1 MKNIPWQITFWTILL
16 FVLDWS
22 LKVLELQI
30 LEPTPVLGEICSTI
44 KETEKKLISLLILLK
59 VRFFE
64 NIFKINFLCKFS
76 LLTGLTKPETTTA
89 SYHNYLENQYDFSS
103 PEIHT
108 IEATTKTDHY
118 ATKSFNSG
126 FDNNFFDSGEKDNNF
141 YKSHRRNEGKAKK
154 PKNNNHLSYY
164 HNSTTKISSSFRISM
179 ISFCISFALFV
190 LLPVL

>member
-1 MKNIPWQITFWTILL
+1 M
-16 FVLDWS
+16 
-22 LKVLELQI
+22 
-30 LEPTPVLGEICSTI
+30 LGEICSTI

-59 VRFFE
+59 VRIFK
-64 NIFKINFLCKFS
+64 NIFDLFFS
-76 LLTGLTKPETTTA
+76 PFTFYIYLFKGLTKPETTTA

-141 YKSHRRNEGKAKK
+141 YKSHQRNEGKAKK

>member
-1 MKNIPWQITFWTILL
+1 M
-16 FVLDWS
+16 
-22 LKVLELQI
+22 ELQI
-30 LEPTPVLGEICSTI
+30 LELTPVLGEICSTI

-164 HNSTTKISSSFRISM
+164 HNSTTKISSTFRISM

>member
-1 MKNIPWQITFWTILL
+1 MFNNKGDREEADIIVNFVESKIFW
-16 FVLDWS
+16 
-22 LKVLELQI
+22 KY
-30 LEPTPVLGEICSTI
+30 
-44 KETEKKLISLLILLK
+44 
-59 VRFFE
+59 
-64 NIFKINFLCKFS
+64 FKINFLCKFS